1 MNPRM
6 TQESENIVLKLKW
19 TQTSIEIA
27 NAFEA
32 RSPAFKDVVGRFYL
46 EEGSA
51 ENGIWNWSF
60 TASGNGIRR
69 EGMGL
74 LSGSEPSAREAAKR
88 IEDCWFKA
96 IKGGIYDIP
105 DEKPVAPKNS
115 YAAAKGRE

>member
-6 TQESENIVLKLKW
+6 TQESDNIQLKLKW
-19 TQTSIEIA
+19 TQTSHDIT
-27 NAFEA
+27 NDFVA

-46 EEGSA
+46 EAGSA
-51 ENGIWNWSF
+51 ENGVWNWSM
-60 TASGNGIRR
+60 TASGEGIRR

-74 LSGSEPSAREAAKR
+74 LSGSEPSAREAAKA
-88 IEDCWFKA
+88 IEEAWFKA
-96 IKGGIYDIP
+96 IKGGVLDIQ

>member
-1 MNPRM
+1 M
-6 TQESENIVLKLKW
+6 TQESEIQLKLKW
-19 TQTSIEIA
+19 TQTSIDIA
-27 NAFEA
+27 NDFEA
-32 RSPAFKDVVGRFYL
+32 RSPVFKDVVGRFHL

-60 TASGNGIRR
+60 AASGNGIKR

-74 LSGSEPSAREAAKR
+74 LSGSEPSARQAAKA

-105 DEKPVAPKNS
+105 EDKPTSAKNA
-115 YAAAKGRE
+115 YLAAKGGE